1 MRHVSVLA
9 IPRALGSALT
19 IPLEMLTAAN
29 DIASVYKQRDKICA
43 LDIVAV
49 EQLECRLTGN
59 FSITCDKLISE
70 VSKTDLIFIPAVWR
84 NPKAALNAHPELVQ
98 WLDRQAQAGA
108 ILCAATTGA
117 YFCAATGI
125 LRRAQATTH
134 WRFFDEFEAL
144 FPDVDLQR
152 KRFITYSN
160 GIYCS
165 GSVNAIR
172 DIIVHLIN
180 DMYGDQIANE
190 VSRHFMHE
198 LKKSYATEL
207 LQQSQE
213 GSHHDE
219 RVIQIQERLR
229 SRFSEPTN
237 MADMAQHF
245 GMSVR
250 TLNRRF
256 KAATNK
262 SPTEYLQSIR
272 LGEAKELLKESN
284 LNIAEIAHQ
293 VGYYDSSYF
302 SELFTKAY
310 GLNPKEYRRL
320 VRNKQ
325 FRVNQD
331 L

>member
-1 MRHVSVLA
+1 
-9 IPRALGSALT
+9 
-19 IPLEMLTAAN
+19 
-29 DIASVYKQRDKICA
+29 
-43 LDIVAV
+43 
-49 EQLECRLTGN
+49 
-59 FSITCDKLISE
+59 
-70 VSKTDLIFIPAVWR
+70 
-84 NPKAALNAHPELVQ
+84 
-98 WLDRQAQAGA
+98 
-108 ILCAATTGA
+108 
-117 YFCAATGI
+117 
-125 LRRAQATTH
+125 
-134 WRFFDEFEAL
+134 
-144 FPDVDLQR
+144 
-152 KRFITYSN
+152 
-160 GIYCS
+160 
-165 GSVNAIR
+165 
-172 DIIVHLIN
+172 
-180 DMYGDQIANE
+180 MYGDQIANE

-272 LGEAKELLKESN
+272 LGEAKGLLKSN

-302 SELFTKAY
+302 TELFTKAY

-320 VRNKQ
+320 VRNKTVS
-325 FRVNQD
+325 R
-331 L
+331 